1 MRPKTS
7 RSTDKTVPA
16 NMTKLAVHKEARPVG
31 IKSPRP
37 SKEKQIVI
45 MGTNRNKVVESKSH
59 PFLFAHAN
67 AATHT

>member
-1 MRPKTS
+1 
-7 RSTDKTVPA
+7 
-16 NMTKLAVHKEARPVG
+16 MTKLAVHKEARPVG